1 MPKLTELQML
11 ARDAKRDLNAEL
23 LAAAADVAKGRI
35 GRAQA
40 PNGAGGFSDAEIVK
54 ARFASGLSQAQFA
67 GLLALHA
74 LAGIGY
80 AAQVRDIRAWAVAA
94 PVLVF
99 MTVVSRAR
107 TPR

>member
-1 MPKLTELQML
+1 MPKLTEKQLL

-23 LAAAADVAKGRI
+23 LAAAADLAKGRI

-67 GLLALHA
+67 GLL
-74 LAGIGY
+74 GISKRTLQQWEQGRRSPTG
-80 AAQVRDIRAWAVAA
+80 A
-94 PVLVF
+94 
-99 MTVVSRAR
+99 AR
-107 TPR
+107 TLLRIVAKHPRLLKEAA